1 VANPVVRIAPNN
13 PVFDLPVLVAIEEG
27 LFAEAGLE
35 VSFSA
40 SYADRER
47 DSARDDELV
56 SDQVAVIV
64 RAQQKGNYTQEA
76 EADDSHPEDERGGI
90 LPLDRFYGII
100 SKRCQWSRYVLVSG
114 A

>member
-1 VANPVVRIAPNN
+1 
-13 PVFDLPVLVAIEEG
+13 
-27 LFAEAGLE
+27 
-35 VSFSA
+35 
-40 SYADRER
+40 
-47 DSARDDELV
+47 
-56 SDQVAVIV
+56 VIV

-100 SKRCQWSRYVLVSG
+100 SKRCQWSCYVLVSG